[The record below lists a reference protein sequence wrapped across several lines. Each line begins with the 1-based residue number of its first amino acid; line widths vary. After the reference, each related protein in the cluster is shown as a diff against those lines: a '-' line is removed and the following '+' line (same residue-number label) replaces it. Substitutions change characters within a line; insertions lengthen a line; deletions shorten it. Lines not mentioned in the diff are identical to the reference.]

1 MRMKL
6 VFPLVAVF
14 AIIALVIFNYMG
26 ETFLGIII
34 AVVMFV
40 WPILFFILTKFIE
53 NRGSGA
59 KEDNKDIKQDII
71 DGKDGEAPKEVKEY
85 REGEFVVPPKKDAN
99 LKVAKEELEKLK
111 KASDVLDEEKK
122 DEIISDDA
130 YNELKKQNKEA
141 IEKLEQEIAKASGE
155 EDDKK
160 VYCKKGK
167 HYISVRDCLPSKI
180 DGYVICQ
187 EHNEEIRAE

>member
-1 MRMKL
+1 MKL

-14 AIIALVIFNYMG
+14 AVIALVIFNYMG

-40 WPILFFILTKFIE
+40 WPILFFIVTKFIE
-53 NRGSGA
+53 NRDSRA
-59 KEDNKDIKQDII
+59 KEDNKDIKQDLI
-71 DGKDGEAPKEVKEY
+71 DGKDDDAPKEVKKKE
-85 REGEFVVPPKKDAN
+85 EEFVIPPKKEASVAN
-99 LKVAKEELEKLK
+99 AREELEKLK
-111 KASDVLDEEKK
+111 KASDMLDEEKN
-122 DEIISDDA
+122 DGILSDDI

-155 EDDKK
+155 EEDKK